1 MKPQEKQNRGK
12 IKLKKLKTCGTRE
25 TVHLREE
32 VRRTASLEVS
42 KAREEE
48 EADQGD
54 QGEEQDPILHAIAVQ
69 RENERVHKSVK
80 NGQNVQTEKNG
91 VNYIQKQFAVIFSF
105 LIFCG

>member
-91 VNYIQKQFAVIFSF
+91 VNYIQKQFAVIF
-105 LIFCG
+105 IF

>member
-1 MKPQEKQNRGK
+1 
-12 IKLKKLKTCGTRE
+12 
-25 TVHLREE
+25 VHLREE

-91 VNYIQKQFAVIFSF
+91 VNYIQKQFAVIF
-105 LIFCG
+105 IF